1 GRISHGFQWLDP
13 ARRGEATA
21 YFAPHTG
28 IGRALSRPSPH
39 PRRIGVVGLGAGTL
53 AAYGRPG
60 EVIRFYEINPA
71 VVHVARAHFSFL
83 SDSPADVYVVLGDGR
98 MSLAAEPPQGFD
110 VLALDAFSGDAIPTH
125 LITREAVALYLGH
138 LRPDGVLAVNV
149 SNRHADLTRVVR
161 QHAADFGLA
170 QAFVSARSKSPLGPY
185 TSHWMLLSRDP
196 AVLADPAIATGTR
209 PPPRAERAPVR
220 WTDDH
225 APVWAVLR

>member
-1 GRISHGFQWLDP
+1 
-13 ARRGEATA
+13 
-21 YFAPHTG
+21 
-28 IGRALSRPSPH
+28 
-39 PRRIGVVGLGAGTL
+39 
-53 AAYGRPG
+53 
-60 EVIRFYEINPA
+60 
-71 VVHVARAHFSFL
+71 
-83 SDSPADVYVVLGDGR
+83 
-98 MSLAAEPPQGFD
+98 M
-110 VLALDAFSGDAIPTH
+110 LALDAFSGDAIPTH

-185 TSHWMLLSRDP
+185 TSHWMLLSREP